1 MKQISN
7 HPDKEFKVMVIK
19 ILTKL
24 RRGMEEHSENYNK
37 EIEYILKGIKAKDY
51 NNQNKKYT
59 RGNQ

>member
-51 NNQNKKYT
+51 NNQNKK
-59 RGNQ
+59 